1 MGEHT
6 SDPKS
11 PPNAPQITR
20 GTTTCC
26 HCTRQAELS
35 SKSDAANVTPMMM
48 PPAAEAAVPVR
59 ETPPFVPGGTTLN
72 VVISRGGVFER
83 IPSSEASVSPR
94 QHAKWLFGNNVM
106 RGVDGPWDQVK
117 RKYLEDSPECKVD
130 RLSTPSIPNQR
141 RYRTPLRRVVE
152 GTATRGAQ

>member
-1 MGEHT
+1 
-6 SDPKS
+6 
-11 PPNAPQITR
+11 
-20 GTTTCC
+20 
-26 HCTRQAELS
+26 
-35 SKSDAANVTPMMM
+35 MMM

-106 RGVDGPWDQVK
+106 RGVDGLWDQVK
-117 RKYLEDSPECKVD
+117 RNTS
-130 RLSTPSIPNQR
+130 RTHPS
-141 RYRTPLRRVVE
+141 
-152 GTATRGAQ
+152 AK